1 MKILV
6 PVEQESDAKLIIDF
20 VANYRWPPQTKIKI
34 FHAID
39 PAHHSADEREIQV
52 QAFLMRLQKKLQSL
66 IRAAEVTQM
75 ILCDWPVHGIMQV
88 VAAWKADMIVMGYGR
103 RGYDPGSVSKSVA
116 SQAAC
121 SVVIIRPP
129 THAAAVTGE
138 EDLEPVFMG

>member
-52 QAFLMRLQKKLQSL
+52 QSFLVRLQKKLQSL
-66 IRAAEVTQM
+66 IRVADVTHM

-88 VAAWKADMIVMGYGR
+88 VEAWKADMIVMGYGT
-103 RGYDPGSVSKSVA
+103 RGYDPASVSKSVA
-116 SQAAC
+116 SQASC

-129 THAAAVTGE
+129 THEAALPNE
-138 EDLEPVFMG
+138 EELEPVFTG